1 MEEGED
7 RLGEDEVVL
16 MMMVMMMSGMVVR
29 ASVKVNRQETY

>member
-1 MEEGED
+1 VEESED

-29 ASVKVNRQETY
+29 T

>member
-16 MMMVMMMSGMVVR
+16 MMMVMMMSGMSGMIVR
-29 ASVKVNRQETY
+29 T

>member
-1 MEEGED
+1 MEESED

-29 ASVKVNRQETY
+29 T